1 MNKQGF
7 TLIEVLITVVIIGIL
22 TSVALPQYM
31 RSVERARATEAMNAI
46 KALND
51 SIYVYY
57 SEKEQC
63 PTKFSQ
69 LAVVITPD
77 PSAPHPSLASD
88 KVDTKF
94 FLFRL
99 KPLNVPYVPGT
110 ECRGVMAARRNGGNY
125 KYGIYN
131 PYELVAGKA
140 SSLACS
146 ITSEA
151 TTEDEKRKSRD
162 LCESLG
168 WYRVPTEIP

>member
-7 TLIEVLITVVIIGIL
+7 TLVEVLTTVLIIGIL
-22 TSVALPQYM
+22 TSIALPQYM
-31 RSVERARATEAMNAI
+31 RSVERARATEAMSSI

-51 SIYVYY
+51 SVYVYY
-57 SEKEQC
+57 SEKGTC

-77 PSAPHPSLASD
+77 PSASNSSLASD

-99 KPLNVPYVPGT
+99 KPKNVPYVPGT

-146 ITSEA
+146 VTAEA
-151 TTEDEKRKSRD
+151 TTEDEKRKSKEI
-162 LCESLG
+162 CESLG